1 MSLPVSLDDKYTL
14 ESGRIFVTGTQALV
28 RLPMLQRERDRAA
41 GHRTAGFISGYR
53 GSPLGGLDMQLWR
66 AQEHLDRH
74 DIKFLPGVNEDLAAT
89 AVWGTQ
95 QAQLNGEG
103 THDGVFAMW
112 YGKGP
117 GVDRSGDA
125 LRHGNL
131 AGSAALGG
139 VLLLMGDDHAC
150 ESSTTCHQSEFALVD
165 AMIPI
170 LNPAGVQ
177 DILDYGLFG
186 WALSR
191 YSGCWVGLKCVHDT
205 VEASAS
211 IATGSE
217 RVRVVYPEAFEMPS
231 EGLNIQWPDTPQR
244 QELRLH
250 EHKLRAALAFCR
262 ANGLNR
268 TLLDTD
274 RARVGIITTGKSY
287 LDVRQALAELGI
299 DDAAARR
306 LGVRLHKVAMP
317 WPLQPDDMRDFA
329 EGLELIIVVEEKRG
343 LIEEQ
348 LKGIL
353 YGVMSAPQIVGKH
366 DEQGRIL
373 FPSAGRLAAN
383 TIAVEIGRRLTAL
396 HDDAVLIARLREA
409 EQLAERQLET
419 PVPIVRAP
427 YFCAG
432 CPHNTSTRVPDG
444 SRALAGIGCH
454 YMAQWM
460 DRHTE
465 RFTQMGGE
473 GASWIGEALFSQRPH
488 IFQNIGDGTY
498 FHSGLLAIRAAIA
511 SGVNITFKILF
522 NDAVAMTGGQGF
534 DGPLSVPQISLQMA
548 AEGAKR
554 IVVVTDE
561 PDKYPRGTRWAP
573 SVEITHRRRL
583 DAVQRELREVE
594 GTTVLIYDQTCA
606 AEKRRRRK
614 RGLFPDP
621 PKRVF
626 INEAVCEGCG
636 DCGVKSNCVAI
647 LPVETEFGRKRRID
661 QSACNK
667 DYSCLDGF
675 CPSFVTVHGGTLRK
689 TSGVAG
695 LALADVPLPAPPL
708 PSIDGNYGIVLT
720 GVGGTGVITIGALL
734 GMAAHIEGIGCSVL
748 DMTGLAQK
756 GGAVM
761 SHIVLAN
768 RPDDLAAT
776 HVPAGGANLLLG
788 CDMVVAAA
796 DSVLATAR
804 RGVTH
809 AVINTF
815 EMMTGEFTRHAD
827 TVFPAAELSARIRDA
842 IGSERTD
849 FVDANRLA
857 TALLGDSIGANLF
870 MLGFAYQLGAVP
882 ISADAITR
890 AIDLNGVSVAMN
902 NEAFRWG
909 RRAVLDMPK
918 VLEASGLK
926 ADADGQTPE
935 SLDAIVT
942 RREAYLCDYQNER
955 YGARYRRFVERV
967 AQTEISAAKGMRG
980 LAEVVAGNYF
990 KLLAYKDEYEVARLF
1005 VCPEFGAALNRE
1017 FDGDVKL
1024 RFHLAPPIL
1033 ARRDPFS
1040 GEPRKR
1046 EFGSW
1051 ILRVFRILAKG
1062 KKLRGTPFD
1071 PFGYSAERR
1080 GERRLI
1086 DDYERTLEL
1095 VLSALNHEN
1104 HGLAVQIASLPE
1116 RIRGFGPVKRRNID
1130 AAKKQQVELMDAF
1143 RNRAAANAAA

>member
-926 ADADGQTPE
+926 ADADGQSPE

-1062 KKLRGTPFD
+1062 KRLRGTPFD

>member
-95 QAQLNGEG
+95 QAQLSGEG

-177 DILDYGLFG
+177 DILDYGLYG

-561 PDKYPRGTRWAP
+561 PDKYPPGTRWAP

-926 ADADGQTPE
+926 ADADGQSPE

-1062 KKLRGTPFD
+1062 KRLRGTPFD

>member
-28 RLPMLQRERDRAA
+28 RLPMLQRERDRAT

-95 QAQLNGEG
+95 QAQLSGEG

-561 PDKYPRGTRWAP
+561 PDKYPPGTRWAP

-689 TSGVAG
+689 TSGVAR
-695 LALADVPLPAPPL
+695 LAFADVPLPAPPL
-708 PSIDGNYGIVLT
+708 CSIDRNYGIVLT

-926 ADADGQTPE
+926 ADADGQSPE

-1005 VCPEFGAALNRE
+1005 VCPEFGAALNRK

-1080 GERRLI
+1080 LERRLI
-1086 DDYERTLEL
+1086 DDYEHTLEL
-1095 VLSALNHEN
+1095 VLTALNNEN
-1104 HGLAVQIASLPE
+1104 HGLAVQIASLPD
-1116 RIRGFGPVKRRNID
+1116 RIRGFGPVKRRHID

-1143 RNRAAANAAA
+1143 RNPVTAIAAA

>member
-95 QAQLNGEG
+95 QAQLSGEG

-842 IGSERTD
+842 IGSERTE

-1062 KKLRGTPFD
+1062 KRLRGTPFD